1 MGYQY
6 KPGDRVRVIDCFEE
20 YHNYKMLSQDF
31 GVVVKKS
38 FKARKPFEGKTVTV
52 IGYVLNRY
60 VIEEAPRSILW
71 TDEMF
76 LGLAN
81 QLSCKSLL

>member
-20 YHNYKMLSQDF
+20 GHNYKMLSQDF
-31 GVVVKKS
+31 GVVVKRS
-38 FKARKPFEGKTVTV
+38 FKARKPFEGKTVT
-52 IGYVLNRY
+52 IMGYVFDRY
-60 VIEEAPRSILW
+60 VIEEAPNNILW
-71 TDEMF
+71 TDDMF

-81 QLSCKSLL
+81 LFSCKSLL

>member
-1 MGYQY
+1 MGFKY

-20 YHNYKMLSQDF
+20 DHNYKMLSQDF
-31 GVVVKKS
+31 GVVVKRS
-38 FKARKPFEGKTVTV
+38 FKARKPFEKKIVT
-52 IGYVLNRY
+52 INGYVFDRY
-60 VIEEAPRSILW
+60 VIEEAPNNILW

-81 QLSCKSLL
+81 PLYCKSLL

>member
-1 MGYQY
+1 MEYQY
-6 KPGDRVRVIDCFEE
+6 KPGDRVRVIDCFEKG
-20 YHNYKMLSQDF
+20 HNYKMQSKDF
-31 GVVVKKS
+31 GVIVKKS

-52 IGYVLNRY
+52 IECVFNRY
-60 VIEEAPRSILW
+60 VIEEAPYNILW

-81 QLSCKSLL
+81 PLSCKSLL

>member
-20 YHNYKMLSQDF
+20 GHAYKMLSQDF

-52 IGYVLNRY
+52 IGYVFNRY
-60 VIEEAPRSILW
+60 VIEEAQNNILW

-81 QLSCKSLL
+81 SLSCKSLL

>member
-20 YHNYKMLSQDF
+20 GHDYKMLSQDF
-31 GVVVKKS
+31 GVVVKRS
-38 FKARKPFEGKTVTV
+38 FKARKPFEGKTVT
-52 IGYVLNRY
+52 IMGYVFDRY
-60 VIEEAPRSILW
+60 VIEEAPNNILW
-71 TDEMF
+71 TDDMF

-81 QLSCKSLL
+81 LFSCKSLL